1 MKYIVK
7 ESSLRRLVDLYL
19 ESLDLE
25 EVRINHFIF
34 FVDTHQGDTKQILMK
49 LDTKNSQLLVVKP
62 LVRNV
67 HTMFGI
73 QMDKAL
79 KLIKLSLQNKLGM
92 KIISTPEWK
101 NNRIYYPGIN
111 T

>member
-1 MKYIVK
+1 MKYTAR
-7 ESSLRRLVDLYL
+7 ESSLRRLIDLYL
-19 ESLDLE
+19 ESLDLK
-25 EVRINHFIF
+25 EVRIDHFIF
-34 FVDTHQGDTKQILMK
+34 FVDTHQGDTKLILMK

-79 KLIKLSLQNKLGM
+79 KLIKISLQNKLGM
-92 KIISTPEWK
+92 EINSTPEWK
-101 NNRIYYPGIN
+101 ANRIYYPGIN
-111 T
+111 N